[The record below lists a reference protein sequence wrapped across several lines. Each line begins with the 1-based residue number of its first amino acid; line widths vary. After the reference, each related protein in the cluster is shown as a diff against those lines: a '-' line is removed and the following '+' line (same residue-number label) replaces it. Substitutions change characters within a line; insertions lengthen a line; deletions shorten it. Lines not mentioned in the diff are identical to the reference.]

1 MTYKSR
7 GRPKPTDIGSVL
19 GLQKQSALKW
29 PLRSHTDSDL
39 GDLYMDGK
47 LRRYPFKWRW
57 SPVQIHQE

>member
-1 MTYKSR
+1 MNTWRRAWRREGPAMTYKSR

-39 GDLYMDGK
+39 GYLYMDGK
-47 LRRYPFKWRW
+47 LRR
-57 SPVQIHQE
+57 